1 MEEDNIDPN
10 FKFINPKD
18 INTDR
23 TDDIEFLVINPGS
36 IEDLD
41 YNDPGYINGIFNRIN
56 IQSIKCNPNDFL
68 IKMGE
73 YLENDKYGDDYSQ
86 VKKVIVHD
94 EPNYIYEIFF
104 LDISDIN
111 KLKPEMFNGL
121 GTLLNIEENH
131 IFGNCILL
139 KTHVPVDNFKKLD
152 LVEVSK
158 KDINNI
164 LNSRVNTNVIIY
176 EDGEFREEKFA
187 GDIHVH
193 AKRIFNDQFYHE
205 KEIPF
210 LLHNLNI
217 FYTFDSYGNEFMPNL
232 VKGKIELA
240 IFFTMNTEKLRGN
253 ISRDE
258 LDKIIYLSKKLET
271 FTVDNELVKDE
282 KDDFNRTIIKNKYRI
297 LEYVYNSNK

>member
-1 MEEDNIDPN
+1 MQEDNFDPN
-10 FKFINPKD
+10 FEFINPEEV
-18 INTDR
+18 NTDR
-23 TDDIEFLVINPGS
+23 TQDIEFLIINPGS

-41 YNDPGYINGIFNRIN
+41 YNDPGYINGIFNKIN
-56 IQSIKCNPNDFL
+56 IEAIKCNPADFL

-73 YLENDKYGDDYSQ
+73 CLENDKYGDDYSQ
-86 VKKVIVHD
+86 IKKVVIHD
-94 EPNYIYEIFF
+94 EPNYLYEIFF

-131 IFGNCILL
+131 IFGNCVLL
-139 KTHVPVDNFKKLD
+139 KTYVPVDDFEKLD

-158 KDINNI
+158 KDIQNI
-164 LNSRVNTNVIIY
+164 LNSRVNTTVIIY
-176 EDGEFREEKFA
+176 EDGEFREEKLA
-187 GDIHVH
+187 GDINFH
-193 AKRIFNDQFYHE
+193 AKKIFNEEYYHE

-217 FYTFDSYGNEFMPNL
+217 FYTLDSYGNEFMENL

-240 IFFTMNTEKLRGN
+240 LFFTMNTEKIRGN
-253 ISRDE
+253 LTLDE
-258 LDKIIYLSKKLET
+258 LNKIIDLSKKLNN
-271 FTVDNELVKDE
+271 FDVDSELIKDE
-282 KDDFNRTIIKNKYRI
+282 KDKFNRTMIKNKYRI